1 MSLNLSQ
8 VLVEPTSPVG
18 TAPPMTEDQAYA
30 KSIVAFVFQFLV
42 SVFMMGFC
50 VGMIGSGKGEEVVY
64 LPILTAVI
72 GVWLPNPT
80 FPTSSSSKTTTTTTQ
95 QPTTTKTKS

>member
-1 MSLNLSQ
+1 MS
-8 VLVEPTSPVG
+8 G
-18 TAPPMTEDQAYA
+18 TALDITPVDNSSSSTVPMTEDQAYA
-30 KSIVAFVFQFLV
+30 KSILMFVFQFVV
-42 SVFMMGFC
+42 SVFIMAFC

-80 FPTSSSSKTTTTTTQ
+80 IPTSSSSNTSKTPTPKTTTTTT
-95 QPTTTKTKS
+95 KS